1 MQIEILLDMRT
12 LSSSLFL
19 ALSIL
24 LLFSSCDKN
33 KNNNTD
39 GYNRKA
45 MLENY
50 ADKLIIP
57 AYAQLQQKANTLKTA
72 ADNFTQQPDN
82 TTLLNF
88 QNAWKETAKTFQFCN
103 SFNFGPAETLTGN
116 FTIDVATFPV
126 NETLTEDFVSQMA
139 NNGFDPL
146 NNFSRD
152 TRGIYGIEYLI
163 FKNDA
168 AQTISNFSDEKRKN
182 YLTAIITDFKTRTD
196 KVTAD
201 WQLYRT
207 TFVAADGTDAG
218 SGASMLFNQFLI
230 GFENNKNFK
239 LGLPLGLRVGQ
250 TTTAPNKVAAYYSGI
265 STELVKLNFESTMQI
280 YFGND
285 FENQQGL
292 GFDDYLKSVDSGE
305 ALVSETITQMNKV
318 KDAINNI
325 PQGKLSDVIVSD
337 FAKPDAAHTEMAKL
351 TRYIKSDMSSLLGLS
366 ITFSSGDGD

>member
-1 MQIEILLDMRT
+1 MRT
-12 LSSSLFL
+12 LSASLFL

-24 LLFSSCDKN
+24 LFTSCDKN
-33 KNNNTD
+33 KNTNTNS
-39 GYNRKA
+39 YNRKA

-50 ADKLIIP
+50 ADKIIIP
-57 AYAQLQQKANTLKTA
+57 AYAQLQQKINTLKTA
-72 ADNFTQQPDN
+72 AANFSQQPDN
-82 TTLLNF
+82 TTLLNLK
-88 QNAWKETAKTFQFCN
+88 NTWVETAKAFQFCN
-103 SFNFGPAETLTGN
+103 SFNFGPAETLTGS
-116 FTIDVATFPV
+116 FTIDAGTFPV
-126 NETLTEDFVSQMA
+126 NETLAEDFISQMT

-168 AQTISNFSDEKRKN
+168 AQTINDFSNANRKN
-182 YLTAIITDFKTRTD
+182 YLAAIIGDLKTRTD
-196 KVTAD
+196 KITAD
-201 WQLYRT
+201 WQTYKN

-250 TTTAPNKVAAYYSGI
+250 ATTAPNKVEAYYSGI
-265 STELVKLNFESTMQI
+265 SSELIKLNFESTVQI

-285 FENQQGL
+285 FENQTGL
-292 GFDDYLKSVDSGE
+292 GFDDYLKSVDGGE
-305 ALVSETITQMNKV
+305 ALVNETLAQMNKV

-325 PQGKLSDVIVSD
+325 PQGKLSDVILSD
-337 FAKPDAAHTEMAKL
+337 FAKPNDVNTEMAKL
-351 TRYIKSDMSSLLGLS
+351 TRYIKSDMSSLLGIS
-366 ITFSSGDGD
+366 ITYSSGDGD